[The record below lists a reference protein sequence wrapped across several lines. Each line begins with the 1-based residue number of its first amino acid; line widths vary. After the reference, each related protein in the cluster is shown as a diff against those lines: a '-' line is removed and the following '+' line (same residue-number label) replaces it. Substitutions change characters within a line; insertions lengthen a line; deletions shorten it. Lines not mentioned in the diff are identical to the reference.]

1 MFKNYFEVIEYALP
15 LLNPDPSKE
24 DQLRYKFLAH
34 YLFSSTNKDNSY
46 KLEELLDSRKEI
58 LLLRRR
64 LVQEVLSM
72 KEMQA
77 LSLIALKLQSF
88 SAEELSKYLE
98 LVNYI
103 VEKITSLLDR
113 WGFFIRDSILENMA
127 IKSVVNYQLVFMD
140 CLPKQYKE
148 LSLENGRE
156 VVDQWLNSKEVTHY
170 LTYYSN
176 HCRVIRVDKDS
187 LLADHLF
194 FNVTYSQSP
203 SSKVKD
209 KLLTGLKLKNL
220 ITTNPSVTINS
231 IELGGMPLLVN
242 NGNGL
247 IFGFNPFLIRK
258 HNV

>member
-15 LLNPDPSKE
+15 LLNPNPPKE
-24 DQLRYKFLAH
+24 DQLRYKFLAN
-34 YLFSSTNKDNSY
+34 YLFSSANKDSSY
-46 KLEELLDSRKEI
+46 RLEELMDSPKEI
-58 LLLRRR
+58 LCLRRR
-64 LVQEVLSM
+64 LAQNMLSM
-72 KEMQA
+72 KEMQT

-88 SAEELSKYLE
+88 SAEELFKYLE

-103 VEKITSLLDR
+103 VENVTSLLDR

-176 HCRVIRVDKDS
+176 HCRGIRVDRDS
-187 LLADHLF
+187 LLTDHLF
-194 FNVTYSQSP
+194 FNVTYSQS
-203 SSKVKD
+203 SKVRD

-247 IFGFNPFLIRK
+247 IFEFNPFLIRK